1 MPQIHRALGAE
12 SAIHFREDTM
22 SQLLGPGP
30 GVSVVVSL
38 RIDCSEGAGPS
49 DY

>member
-22 SQLLGPGP
+22 SQLLGPG
-30 GVSVVVSL
+30 VSVVVSL
-38 RIDCSEGAGPS
+38 HIDCSEGAGPS